1 MGLAFK
7 AESVIRRPIE
17 DVWTRLTDWANAGDW
32 MRAARGAEFTTFGDE
47 SDGVGTNIR
56 FCRKGEF
63 HVAEISAWDPP
74 EILQLGTRSQ
84 MLGSTV
90 ETTHTYIL
98 DHVTDS
104 VTSVALETW
113 CMVEGRAK
121 VLTPIVEI
129 NRRISDRFQP
139 TVLKD
144 LLEVELVDTVIARPA
159 G

>member
-1 MGLAFK
+1 VRRMGKAFK

-17 DVWTRLTDWANAGDW
+17 DVWARLTDWANAGEW
-32 MRAARGAEFTTFGDE
+32 MRAARGAEYTTFGDE
-47 SDGVGTNIR
+47 AHGVGSNIR
-56 FCRKGEF
+56 FFRNGGF
-63 HVAEISAWDPP
+63 LVAEISAWDPP

-90 ETTHTYIL
+90 ETTHTYLL

-113 CMVEGRAK
+113 CMVEGPAK
-121 VLTPIVEI
+121 VLTPIIEI

-139 TVLKD
+139 TLLKD
-144 LLEVELVDTVIARPA
+144 LMELDLVDTALP
-159 G
+159 